1 MNKGGK
7 FSHDDDEDDEEGA
20 NWQDSY
26 SDLVTDLLAIFVV
39 LFAFAMMQQAYSNAA
54 KSATN
59 DAVVVM
65 EEQGSSPLVG
75 NDGVLDGVDSLFPEQ
90 NSFIS
95 GEEQAQG
102 ESGQEQQANGDQ
114 GEKSAQNADASQGA
128 NADQSAN
135 ANQGENSNQNAD
147 AQGANANQN
156 ANAQGANASQSAD
169 AQGAD
174 GSQNANQGINGNQS
188 ASAQGANGSQ
198 NANQGIDGNQS
209 ASAQGANGSQNANQ
223 GINGNQSASAQG
235 ANGSQNANQGINGNQ
250 SANAQGANGKQNAN
264 QGINGNQSASAQ
276 GANGKQN
283 ANAQGAN
290 AQGANA
296 DQVANENVED
306 FLDSTDLYVGAS
318 EYEDQISVSRQGS
331 NEVLLRINGS
341 ILFDLGKAKVSPNA
355 ESTLRKVA
363 DILAANEDSI
373 SMVRVEGHTDN
384 IPINSLEFESNW
396 ELSTFRA
403 VNVVKWLL
411 KNSTLNEELFSAV
424 GYGEYHPISDN
435 NSSAGRAR
443 NRRVDFII
451 ELKSD
456 ETQ

>member
-1 MNKGGK
+1 MKKGGK
-7 FSHDDDEDDEEGA
+7 FSNEDNEDDEEGA

-39 LFAFAMMQQAYSNAA
+39 LFAFAMMEQAYSNAA
-54 KSATN
+54 KSAAN
-59 DAVVVM
+59 DSIVVM
-65 EEQGSSPLVG
+65 EGQGSSPLAG
-75 NDGVLDGVDSLFPEQ
+75 NDGVLDGQDSLFAEQ
-90 NSFIS
+90 SSVIS
-95 GEEQAQG
+95 GDGQAQG
-102 ESGQEQQANGDQ
+102 QSGDEQQAN
-114 GEKSAQNADASQGA
+114 SAQSADASQ
-128 NADQSAN
+128 NADTAQGADAN
-135 ANQGENSNQNAD
+135 QNAAASQGENAD
-147 AQGANANQN
+147 QN
-156 ANAQGANASQSAD
+156 ANAQGADANQGVNGNQNAN

-174 GSQNANQGINGNQS
+174 GSQNANQGINGNQ
-188 ASAQGANGSQ
+188 
-198 NANQGIDGNQS
+198 NAN
-209 ASAQGANGSQNANQ
+209 AQGANGSQNANQ
-223 GINGNQSASAQG
+223 GINGNQNANAQG
-235 ANGSQNANQGINGNQ
+235 AKGNQNANQGKNGN
-250 SANAQGANGKQNAN
+250 
-264 QGINGNQSASAQ
+264 
-276 GANGKQN
+276 QN

-290 AQGANA
+290 DDQG
-296 DQVANENVED
+296 ANENVED

-318 EYEDQISVSRQGS
+318 EYEDQISVSRQGN

-355 ESTLRKVA
+355 ESTLRKVG
-363 DILAANEDSI
+363 DILTANKDSI

-411 KNSTLNEELFSAV
+411 KNSTLSEELFSAV

-435 NSSAGRAR
+435 DSSEGRAR

-456 ETQ
+456 GTQ

>member
-7 FSHDDDEDDEEGA
+7 FSHDDDDEEEEGA

-59 DAVVVM
+59 DAPVIM
-65 EEQGSSPLVG
+65 EEQGSSPMEG
-75 NDGVLDGVDSLFPEQ
+75 NDGVLDGFDSLFPEE
-90 NSFIS
+90 SSLTS
-95 GEEQAQG
+95 GGEQAQG
-102 ESGQEQQANGDQ
+102 ESGQERQANGDQ
-114 GEKSAQNADASQGA
+114 GENSGQNADASQGA
-128 NADQSAN
+128 
-135 ANQGENSNQNAD
+135 D
-147 AQGANANQN
+147 A
-156 ANAQGANASQSAD
+156 
-169 AQGAD
+169 
-174 GSQNANQGINGNQS
+174 NQS
-188 ASAQGANGSQ
+188 ASAQGAN
-198 NANQGIDGNQS
+198 ANN
-209 ASAQGANGSQNANQ
+209 
-223 GINGNQSASAQG
+223 
-235 ANGSQNANQGINGNQ
+235 
-250 SANAQGANGKQNAN
+250 
-264 QGINGNQSASAQ
+264 
-276 GANGKQN
+276 
-283 ANAQGAN
+283 QGAN
-290 AQGANA
+290 ANNQGANA
-296 DQVANENVED
+296 NNQGASANNQGANANNQGANANNQGANANNQGANANNQGANANNQGANANNQGANANNQGANENMED
-306 FLDSTDLYVGAS
+306 FLDSTDLYVGDSGS
-318 EYEDQISVSRQGS
+318 EGQISVSQQGS

-355 ESTLRKVA
+355 ESTLRKAA
-363 DILAANEDSI
+363 DILTANKNSI
-373 SMVRVEGHTDN
+373 AMVRIEGHTDN

-435 NSSAGRAR
+435 NSSEGRAR

-451 ELKSD
+451 ELKDD

>member
-7 FSHDDDEDDEEGA
+7 FSHDDDDEDEEGA

-39 LFAFAMMQQAYSNAA
+39 LFAFAMMEQAYSNAA

-59 DAVVVM
+59 DAAVVM
-65 EEQGSSPLVG
+65 EQQGSSPLIG

-95 GEEQAQG
+95 GDEQAQG
-102 ESGQEQQANGDQ
+102 ESGQERQANGDQ
-114 GEKSAQNADASQGA
+114 GENSGQNADASQGA
-128 NADQSAN
+128 DAD
-135 ANQGENSNQNAD
+135 QNAD
-147 AQGANANQN
+147 A
-156 ANAQGANASQSAD
+156 
-169 AQGAD
+169 
-174 GSQNANQGINGNQS
+174 NQS
-188 ASAQGANGSQ
+188 ASAQGAN
-198 NANQGIDGNQS
+198 ANN
-209 ASAQGANGSQNANQ
+209 QGANGSQNANQ
-223 GINGNQSASAQG
+223 GINGNQ
-235 ANGSQNANQGINGNQ
+235 
-250 SANAQGANGKQNAN
+250 
-264 QGINGNQSASAQ
+264 
-276 GANGKQN
+276 N

-290 AQGANA
+290 ANNQGK
-296 DQVANENVED
+296 NENVED
-306 FLDSTDLYVGAS
+306 FLDSTNLYVGSS
-318 EYEDQISVSRQGS
+318 EYEDQISVSKQGS

-341 ILFDLGKAKVSPNA
+341 VLFDLGKAKVSSNA

-363 DILAANEDSI
+363 DILTANKNSI
-373 SMVRVEGHTDN
+373 SMVRIEGHTDN

-411 KNSTLNEELFSAV
+411 KNSTLSEELFSAV

-435 NSSAGRAR
+435 NSSEGRAR

-451 ELKSD
+451 ELKD
-456 ETQ
+456 DGTQ